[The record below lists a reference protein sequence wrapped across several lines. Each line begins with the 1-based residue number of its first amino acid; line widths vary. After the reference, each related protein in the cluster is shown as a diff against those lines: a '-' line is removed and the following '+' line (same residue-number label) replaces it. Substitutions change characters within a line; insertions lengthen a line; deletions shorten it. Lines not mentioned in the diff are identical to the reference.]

1 MVIIFLIRV
10 AVLSKSA
17 FSTYFCLCKSL
28 VLTHIGKKICFQRVS
43 GKFPPENCRL
53 WKYPPSPYEYSPLWK
68 LPTVKITAQKIVHW
82 ENSHLGNY
90 PQWNPLPAYKSYKR
104 KEKQNFLPWKSCAI
118 QHPYHNN
125 QGSLWYTDDPT
136 ENTGLLLQNEK
147 NPKIERKRKSP
158 SGIYL
163 PVVQVKEN

>member
-17 FSTYFCLCKSL
+17 FSTYFCLCKSF
-28 VLTHIGKKICFQRVS
+28 VLTHIGKKICLQRVS
-43 GKFPPENCRL
+43 GKFPPENCSL
-53 WKYPPSPYEYSPLWK
+53 WKYPPPPMNIPPYESSPLWK
-68 LPTVKITAQKIVHW
+68 LLLRKLSTGKIPTW
-82 ENSHLGNY
+82 ENY
-90 PQWNPLPAYKSYKR
+90 PQWNPLPAYKSYKW